1 MVKSSV
7 YTLKPD
13 GKKRWV
19 VMKGNKVISFHTKK
33 TSGRKKIISE
43 IRKELS
49 GK

>member
-1 MVKSSV
+1 MAKSSV
-7 YTLKPD
+7 YTLKQD
-13 GKKRWV
+13 GKKWV

-33 TSGRKKIISE
+33 TAGRKKIISE